1 MTGKLKIA
9 GNMGKAMALEKMM
22 VKMQKGRS
30 YHTSTNNICKFYKF
44 GYSLSLFVRPDFYS
58 GGCMFCMGS
67 SAKVGRKM
75 WRRGKNKSL
84 KCLHFHLTD
93 QRLLSEDREVTFN
106 CLLSHSPKFYNNLCS
121 TT

>member
-44 GYSLSLFVRPDFYS
+44 GYSHYLFVQIFIR
-58 GGCMFCMGS
+58 GCMFCMGS

-75 WRRGKNKSL
+75 WRREKNKSL

-106 CLLSHSPKFYNNLCS
+106 CVLSHSPKFYNNVCL